1 MSDIPGKLINGVFNR
16 VLAEDVTPALVETLK
31 PLGLDLSAPLHAHYP
46 RQTWYRALEATAHAL
61 YPGKPPPEQLRALG
75 RHIIDVLQ
83 RRGIVKSTW
92 VSMARLMGPRRSLKQ
107 AADFITHS
115 PVKVGIAER
124 SKTEFEITV
133 DSTEQPD
140 FFIGLL
146 EAAIGMLGGKHPH
159 VVPVG
164 PAGATH
170 VFRASWR

>member
-46 RQTWYRALEATAHAL
+46 RQTWYRALEATAQAL

-83 RRGIVKSTW
+83 RRGIVKGAW

-107 AADFITHS
+107 AADYLGHS
-115 PVKVGIAER
+115 PVKVGIEER
-124 SKTEFEITV
+124 TRTEFEITV
-133 DSTEQPD
+133 DATEQGD
-140 FFIGLL
+140 FFVGLL
-146 EAAIGMLGGKHPH
+146 EATVGMLGGKHPH

-164 PAGATH
+164 PAGAAH
-170 VFRASWR
+170 VFHVSWR